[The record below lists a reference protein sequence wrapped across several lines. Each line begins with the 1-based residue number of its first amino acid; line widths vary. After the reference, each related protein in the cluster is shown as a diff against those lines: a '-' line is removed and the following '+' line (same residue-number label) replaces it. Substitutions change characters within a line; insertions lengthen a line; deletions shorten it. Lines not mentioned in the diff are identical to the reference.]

1 MKIGRILLV
10 IFFLAIAFFFSYYFE
25 RSVFY
30 FGGTLKLGWTFSSI
44 FIRVLVIVFFTVS
57 LQLIFSFWQ
66 KTRSIRF
73 IYVTL
78 LSLAPGFLLSFSLSP
93 IYNTDYGIFNDG
105 KKLGSTE
112 TLKLVSI
119 GNYEPKNEHS
129 LVAFFTTDCPHCQY
143 ACKKLSAAKNAGMK
157 IKVDLFFSG
166 NKKDTE
172 YFLETNNGTSFS
184 HHYIHAD
191 SDFTGFAGYIFP
203 SIYLLDPAGKT
214 IYHWTGDEMNYSALD
229 YLIELEP

>member
-1 MKIGRILLV
+1 
-10 IFFLAIAFFFSYYFE
+10 
-25 RSVFY
+25 
-30 FGGTLKLGWTFSSI
+30 
-44 FIRVLVIVFFTVS
+44 
-57 LQLIFSFWQ
+57 
-66 KTRSIRF
+66 
-73 IYVTL
+73 
-78 LSLAPGFLLSFSLSP
+78 
-93 IYNTDYGIFNDG
+93 
-105 KKLGSTE
+105 
-112 TLKLVSI
+112 
-119 GNYEPKNEHS
+119 
-129 LVAFFTTDCPHCQY
+129 
-143 ACKKLSAAKNAGMK
+143 LSAAKNAGMK